1 MSFNIIKTCHE
12 RSFLVLLFLNLGI
25 LETKHKCTT
34 LLSTDLA
41 WIFHYF
47 CARRLVLFWPVKKE
61 SRLILK
67 NFQIIYLIYY
77 TLLQL
82 SSNYTSYWLNW
93 IPRKFLKTNKLFHL
107 EIYIVKLKYN
117 DTIPPFKM
125 EIRTIYTKG
134 NVCKAKKNHELQ
146 S

>member
-1 MSFNIIKTCHE
+1 MESKFGVSRIVSLYLQNHSTSKTTLRQNCFKMFSNMIKTYGNL
-12 RSFLVLLFLNLGI
+12 FLVLLLLNLGI
-25 LETKHKCTT
+25 LEMEHKCTT

-47 CARRLVLFWPVKKE
+47 CTRLFLLFWPVKKQ

-82 SSNYTSYWLNW
+82 SSKLHLILAKLNS
-93 IPRKFLKTNKLFHL
+93 
-107 EIYIVKLKYN
+107 
-117 DTIPPFKM
+117 
-125 EIRTIYTKG
+125 TKIS
-134 NVCKAKKNHELQ
+134 KN
-146 S
+146 

>member
-47 CARRLVLFWPVKKE
+47 CVRLFFLFSAIKKE
-61 SRLILK
+61 SRLILG
-67 NFQIIYLIYY
+67 NFRIIQYKYI
-77 TLLQL
+77 
-82 SSNYTSYWLNW
+82 LNS
-93 IPRKFLKTNKLFHL
+93 
-107 EIYIVKLKYN
+107 V
-117 DTIPPFKM
+117 
-125 EIRTIYTKG
+125 
-134 NVCKAKKNHELQ
+134 
-146 S
+146 